1 MKEFKANT
9 KMAQDLPCY
18 KEGGSV
24 AYKSRKSVEKMD
36 SADIKQDKAI
46 IKKAFKIHDE
56 QEHSGE
62 HTDLSKLRKGGRAKK
77 SAGSVR
83 KYEGGGSVFGGTDAK
98 VGKQLSD
105 MSKPSEPFGG
115 TDAKISK
122 KLAKGGCVENAYGA
136 KKTDK
141 DIKDIATTKRQ
152 KPAKLCMGGKS

>member
-83 KYEGGGSVFGGTDAK
+83 KYEGGG
-98 VGKQLSD
+98 
-105 MSKPSEPFGG
+105 
-115 TDAKISK
+115 
-122 KLAKGGCVENAYGA
+122 CVENAYGA